1 MHFSYGNVF
10 LTYVNELCIYLKLFL
25 SLSQF
30 QLRLR
35 TDHGSENQ
43 YILLTQVFSYVNETI
58 YLFGD
63 SLSSRFMSIA
73 LWPRMTHIVPM
84 LSQNVFC
91 E

>member
-58 YLFGD
+58 YLLGNLPFFKIHVN
-63 SLSSRFMSIA
+63 RFMA
-73 LWPRMTHIVPM
+73 RMTHLVPM